1 LAVIFG
7 FKQFRQF
14 LLGRKFVLRVD
25 HAALTQLRSTPE
37 VVGQAARWL
46 DFKGE
51 YDFDIHRTLR
61 TETATLFHVGQN
73 KMNREFHC
81 CPLQTIAKT
90 ESELP
95 PERIAEAQTNDDELK
110 ELHNAVKNE
119 STRPSWKSVQS
130 SSDSTRMLW
139 AQYETLCVHQGMLC
153 RKYLK
158 SDGFVKY
165 LQIIMPR
172 NFRELFLQQ
181 LHQTG
186 GNTATTHLGVRKTQ
200 MHVQQR
206 AYWPGWK
213 RDVDRFCRKC
223 AVCQSVQYGAAPR
236 KDRLQTYGA
245 NGPMDRLHI
254 DLTGPHPPS
263 RQGSVY
269 ILTAIDAFTRYLV
282 AVPIKQKNCNSRSLC
297 SHRTSFLTIWNMEND
312 HQRSRERILQ

>member
-1 LAVIFG
+1 VNTI
-7 FKQFRQF
+7 
-14 LLGRKFVLRVD
+14 
-25 HAALTQLRSTPE
+25 S
-37 VVGQAARWL
+37 
-46 DFKGE
+46 
-51 YDFDIHRTLR
+51 ISS

-95 PERIAEAQTNDDELK
+95 PEGIAEAQTNDDELK

-139 AQYETLCVHQGMLC
+139 AQYETPCVHQRMLC

-158 SDGFVKY
+158 SDGLIKN

-172 NFRELFLQQ
+172 NFRERFFQQ

-213 RDVDRFCRKC
+213 RDVDRFCHKC
-223 AVCQSVQYGAAPR
+223 AVC
-236 KDRLQTYGA
+236 
-245 NGPMDRLHI
+245 HC
-254 DLTGPHPPS
+254 
-263 RQGSVY
+263 
-269 ILTAIDAFTRYLV
+269 
-282 AVPIKQKNCNSRSLC
+282 AVRS
-297 SHRTSFLTIWNMEND
+297 SST
-312 HQRSRERILQ
+312 